1 MTTPRT
7 ALFACAALIAATAGA
22 VQAQTYPS
30 KPIRMIVGFPPGGS
44 NDIVARQ
51 MAPKLTQLLGA
62 QVIVENRPGANATI
76 ATDFVAKAPPDGYTL
91 MLGSASPLVISPFT
105 YPNIPYDTLRDLTPI
120 TTVGSTPEMVAI
132 HPSLPARNLKELVAL
147 AKSQPGKLNFASSG
161 NGGLPHLAIEL
172 FGNLAKV
179 KIVHVPYKGAGP
191 AAVDLMGGHVHA
203 MIIDMPALAPGVKS
217 GKLRGIA
224 VTAEKRSSAASGPSD
239 DSRAGHAGSHR
250 GELVRDHGA
259 RQDSEADR
267 RQAVRRPRQGCD
279 RAGHETAV
287 RHRRRRSARAVLA
300 RGVRGFPQERSR
312 AVGQGR
318 EGIRRESGL
327 IVAQTFPRLQRPG
340 RIGPM
345 RLRNRVVMAPMGTN
359 YSTTDG
365 LSTERDKM
373 YYAERARAASR

>member
-1 MTTPRT
+1 MIK
-7 ALFACAALIAATAGA
+7 ALLACAAFITAAAGM
-22 VQAQTYPS
+22 VHAQSYPT
-30 KPIRMIVGFPPGGS
+30 KPIRLIIGFPPGGS

-51 MAPKLTQLLGA
+51 LAPKLTQLLGA
-62 QVIVENRPGANATI
+62 QVLVENRPGANATI

-120 TTVGSTPEMVAI
+120 TTVGSTPEMIAI

-147 AKSQPGKLNFASSG
+147 AKAQPGKLNFASSG

-224 VTAEKRSSAASGPSD
+224 VTAEKRSTLLPDLATTAEQGMPALIAVNWFGIMAPAKTAKPIVDKLYDATAKAASAPEMKQQFDTVGVEAFVHPSPEAFTTFL
-239 DSRAGHAGSHR
+239 RN
-250 GELVRDHGA
+250 ELVRWGKVA
-259 RQDSEADR
+259 K
-267 RQAVRRPRQGCD
+267 
-279 RAGHETAV
+279 
-287 RHRRRRSARAVLA
+287 
-300 RGVRGFPQERSR
+300 
-312 AVGQGR
+312 
-318 EGIRRESGL
+318 ESG
-327 IVAQTFPRLQRPG
+327 AK
-340 RIGPM
+340 
-345 RLRNRVVMAPMGTN
+345 A
-359 YSTTDG
+359 D
-365 LSTERDKM
+365 
-373 YYAERARAASR
+373 